1 MSLFFDK
8 RINFVLL
15 KILSKILSFLLTS
28 IIIFNSLQVSLTY
41 AYYNIDTVGFIEKLC
56 ENKDKPELQCN
67 GKCHLK
73 KLVDN
78 NTNNDKE
85 PVKAVNLKDITL
97 FVVEFMKYD
106 FNSVSFKN
114 VQLGSYNNLYAFS
127 LIDSL
132 DRPPQT

>member
-1 MSLFFDK
+1 M
-8 RINFVLL
+8 
-15 KILSKILSFLLTS
+15 T
-28 IIIFNSLQVSLTY
+28 LTY
-41 AYYNIDTVGFIEKLC
+41 AYYNLDTVGFIEKLC

-73 KLVDN
+73 KVVEN

-85 PVKAVNLKDITL
+85 PIKAVNLKDITL

-106 FNSVSFKN
+106 FNRVLFKN
-114 VQLGSYNNLYAFS
+114 VPLGNYSNLYTFS